1 MRLLR
6 FAYSAVILPL
16 GCACAIAAV
25 LALGGRFSDHLDVLT
40 HFAPLYVAGGLLVAV
55 ASLGVAR
62 RRLPMTLAI
71 AAILPSAV
79 LMAPEFLRPQS
90 PYAPADAPGQIKLVQ
105 FNAALDAQGLDARIA
120 WLAQVDPDILVVEDS
135 REVFQTAVAQRLD
148 RSMSCGRTCGVAI
161 FTRKPPETIE
171 SPRRGRYGLGPAIAV
186 AHLADAKGRFPVI
199 GVHYTWP
206 TSVRTHREN
215 SIRLQQILK
224 PMAKDRMIVT
234 GDFNST
240 PWSFGRRRDDKAIGV
255 ERRTR
260 ALPTWPA
267 NGPFGLA
274 FLPIDHVYAGP
285 GWRTVSIERGPRLGS
300 DHYPVIAVLAP
311 R

>member
-6 FAYSAVILPL
+6 FVYSAVILPL
-16 GCACAIAAV
+16 AWVCAIAGA
-25 LALGGRFSDHLDVLT
+25 LAQGGRFSGHLDVLT
-40 HFAPLYVAGGLLVAV
+40 HFAPLYVAGGLVTAV
-55 ASLGVAR
+55 ASLAVAR
-62 RRLPMTLAI
+62 RRLPLAL
-71 AAILPSAV
+71 AAVAILLSAV

-90 PYAPADAPGQIKLVQ
+90 PYAPADAPGQIKLIQ
-105 FNAALDAQGLDARIA
+105 FNAALDAQGLETRIA
-120 WLAQVDPDILVVEDS
+120 WLAQEDPDILVVEDS
-135 REVFQTAVAQRLD
+135 REVFQTAVAQRLN

-161 FTRKPPETIE
+161 FTRKPPEEIE
-171 SPRRGRYGLGPAIAV
+171 SPRRGRYGLGPAVAV
-186 AHLADAKGRFPVI
+186 AHLADGKGRFPVI

-215 SIRLQQILK
+215 SIRLHQILQ

-240 PWSFGRRRDDKAIGV
+240 PWSFGRRRDDAAIGI

-267 NGPFGLA
+267 NGPMGLA

-285 GWRTVSIERGPRLGS
+285 GWRTVSIRRGPQLGS
-300 DHYPVIAVLAP
+300 DHYPVIAILAP

>member
-1 MRLLR
+1 MGLLR
-6 FAYSAVILPL
+6 FVFSAVILPL
-16 GCACAIAAV
+16 GWACAIAAV
-25 LALGGRFSDHLDVLT
+25 LALGGRFSDRLDILT
-40 HFAPLYVAGGLLVAV
+40 HFAPLYVAGGLLTAV
-55 ASLGVAR
+55 ASLGAAQ
-62 RRLPMTLAI
+62 RRLALILAA
-71 AAILPSAV
+71 AAIVPSAA

-90 PYAPADAPGQIKLVQ
+90 PYAPADTPAQIKLVQ
-105 FNAALDAQGLDARIA
+105 FNAALDAQGLEARIA
-120 WLAQVDPDILVVEDS
+120 WLAQEDPDILVVEDS
-135 REVFQTAVAQRLD
+135 REVLQTAVAQRLN

-161 FTRKPPETIE
+161 FTRKPPEMIE
-171 SPRRGRYGLGPAIAV
+171 SPRRGRYGLGPSIAV
-186 AHLADAKGRFPVI
+186 AHLADGKGRFPVI

-215 SIRLQQILK
+215 SVRLHQILK

-240 PWSFGRRRDDKAIGV
+240 PWSFGRRRDDAAIGI

-267 NGPFGLA
+267 NGPMGLA

-285 GWRTVSIERGPRLGS
+285 GWRTVSIRRGPRLGS
-300 DHYPVIAVLAP
+300 DHYPVIAILAP